1 MACEAELLDEISS
14 EEIDVE
20 AETKASALRL
30 LGGRLRTGSVAFS
43 FFGETSFRGFRRKRR
58 GMQDTPWSARSY
70 ATTDRR
76 RTLPE
81 RHSFGTGVAFLH
93 LDGIKEFEW
102 ATMTRIGHCQI
113 KT

>member
-1 MACEAELLDEISS
+1 MTRERKDSRCPIWETMACEAELLDEISS

-58 GMQDTPWSARSY
+58 GMQIITRNLKRRGWELGLRLNVLIPTGERS
-70 ATTDRR
+70 
-76 RTLPE
+76 
-81 RHSFGTGVAFLH
+81 G
-93 LDGIKEFEW
+93 
-102 ATMTRIGHCQI
+102 
-113 KT
+113 